1 MLKNNFKLKLIGF
14 LSSVIISIISV
25 LITLSYYSF
34 KNESIELNK
43 AILKGQN
50 KVIEAGLLKN
60 LHAFKNELTMIDI
73 TEQDILEKG
82 LSEVAMVQLN
92 ALFLAQRNA
101 SDGIYL
107 FRSDGRIYD
116 HNGLQ
121 QNFNVKQLNRDYFT
135 AIFGNGEQ
143 FFISSVFTSAASGER
158 VFGMAYRISDSLA
171 VLTNLKTDQIL
182 GSTNKTENMFIY
194 SREGSIIASPYPELI
209 GNNIFEERPVY
220 RAFDDNVDTI
230 TYNADIRGEVIAFT
244 AFSSHLESNGWTLV
258 SFVRNA
264 DIEHGA
270 NNQLTYSI
278 IIGLISLIAAIA
290 VLLYLIQI
298 LVVVPLGGEPKEIEE
313 MMERIA
319 QGEVDLCLAYNDSK
333 TGIFKSV
340 INLSKQLSRL
350 IKKSHSIAENV
361 AAASEQLSNSM
372 TDTLSNAKQETSQ
385 VEYIST
391 SINALST
398 TSVDMSDK
406 AFIAEQRTID
416 AQKHITSGK
425 ENLHSSAHLSMK
437 INTSFSETAKTL
449 RVLED
454 FACEIGSVTDVI
466 NGISE
471 QINLLA
477 LNAAIEAARAG
488 EHGRG
493 FAVVADEVRNLA
505 SKTQDSTVS
514 IQGIIE
520 KLQKQSQSA
529 NNNMNQNMHLV
540 QESVAVNEQVLRVF
554 EDISLAVESIS
565 EINASVAIASKKQIT
580 VTESTSTNANH
591 TFDLVK
597 QNVSFI
603 EQSLQAANELANLA
617 ASQKEELSYFQ
628 V

>member
-425 ENLHSSAHLSMK
+425 ENLHSSAYLSMK